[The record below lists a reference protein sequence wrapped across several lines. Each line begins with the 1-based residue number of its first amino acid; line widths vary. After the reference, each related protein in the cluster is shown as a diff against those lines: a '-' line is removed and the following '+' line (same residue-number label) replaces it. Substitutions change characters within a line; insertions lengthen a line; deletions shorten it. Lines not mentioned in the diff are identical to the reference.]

1 MNLAWPWQHPHHGCL
16 PCIPAPQPQLRITPD
31 SQFYIPTTMA
41 TATTMNQEV
50 STHSSY
56 WQVEMTTFEHLLE
69 ETHRALASSGKLV
82 EAG

>member
-1 MNLAWPWQHPHHGCL
+1 
-16 PCIPAPQPQLRITPD
+16 
-31 SQFYIPTTMA
+31 MA

-50 STHSSY
+50 STH
-56 WQVEMTTFEHLLE
+56 WQVEMTTFEHLLM

>member
-1 MNLAWPWQHPHHGCL
+1 
-16 PCIPAPQPQLRITPD
+16 
-31 SQFYIPTTMA
+31 MA